1 MDFGILGPLRAV
13 RDGALLPLGGP
24 RQRAVLARL
33 LLDPGRVV
41 PVDVLIDDVWCGDPP
56 PTATKTLQKYVSELR
71 KSLGPSLVQTSGR
84 GYSIDIDDGAVDA
97 RRFEL
102 LLSAGDYEDALSLW
116 RGEPLADLP
125 DVAFAVVERSRLNE
139 LRLVA
144 AERRLESELRSGRH
158 LEAIAQL
165 AELAEQH
172 PVREGICGLLMLAL
186 YRSGRQAEALAVL
199 QRHRRRLADEIGL
212 DPAEELVAL
221 ERAILRHD
229 PSLDPPAPTGVAGTR
244 PVGNLRLPVSLF
256 VGRDDERRRVADA
269 LRTGRLVMLVGP
281 GGVGKTRLATEVGG
295 QLMPSYPGGVW
306 LIDLAGLTGPNLIA
320 HHVMVT
326 LGVGD
331 QPGQDDDETLVA
343 ALEHRH
349 PLMLVFDN
357 CEHLIERCASLVDRI
372 VRRGGNAR
380 VLATSRH
387 PLGVDGERVIPVA
400 PLSDP
405 EACQLFVDRARR
417 AGATQEDA
425 ASSAV
430 AGICRSLDGL
440 PLALEL
446 AAVQVRALGPVAV
459 AARLDE
465 RLRFVSRRIDS
476 PSRHRTLR
484 NMLAWSHDLL
494 PSPTQRVF
502 ARLGVFATT
511 LTIEA
516 ATAVCGEDDAL
527 EHITTLADHSL
538 LVRESGAT
546 DTPRFRLLDTV
557 RLFALDMLDATGEV
571 DTARQAHAE
580 FYLQFVTAAAPRL
593 VGPDEGTW
601 VDRIEAEE
609 PNLHAAL
616 AWAADRD
623 RVLAL
628 RLGIAL
634 WPYWDLQSR
643 ERHAVRYLSSVL
655 DADDPLVPA
664 GLRAWALTAMAEL
677 GANSGEARLATR
689 WADEA
694 VCLFRAD
701 RDEGGLSA
709 ALIAAGS
716 AYGNQGSSDAA
727 AVALAEGMP
736 IAARFGESARFARGL
751 HFQSFVAI
759 RSGDYSRAERLSREE
774 YAAWSALGSHRRAAS
789 ALRHIAVALQYH
801 GELERAKQ
809 LCERAL
815 ATWRDFGDAAAIAH
829 AQTTLADITRRSGGL
844 EAAQHLYEDAMVEF
858 RAIGDRRCTA
868 STYKNLALIAAARG
882 DHPRSTAQL
891 REAVRLRH
899 ELGDYGGLAECFEGL
914 AADLT
919 AMGRPADAAPL
930 FAAAEHARG
939 AQGRLPELDDVV
951 ADVLAVDHQP
961 D

>member
-13 RDGALLPLGGP
+13 RDGAPVPLGGP

-71 KSLGPSLVQTSGR
+71 KSLGSSLVQTSGR
-84 GYSIDIDDGAVDA
+84 GYSIDIDGGAVDA

-102 LLSAGDYEDALSLW
+102 LLSAGDYDDALALW

-144 AERRLESELRSGRH
+144 AERRLESELKCGRH
-158 LEAIAQL
+158 LDAIPQL

-186 YRSGRQAEALAVL
+186 YRSGRQVEALDVL

-221 ERAILRHD
+221 ESAILRHD
-229 PSLDPPAPTGVAGTR
+229 SSLDPPTSIGTGQTR
-244 PVGNLRLPVSLF
+244 LAGNLRLPVSSF
-256 VGRDDERRRVADA
+256 VGRVDECRRVADA
-269 LRTGRLVMLVGP
+269 LRTGRLVTLVGP
-281 GGVGKTRLATEVGG
+281 GGVGKTRLATEIGG
-295 QLMPSYPGGVW
+295 QLTASSTGGVW
-306 LIDLAGLTGPNLIA
+306 LIDLAGLTDPNLIA

-331 QPGQDDDETLVA
+331 QAGQEDEETLVA
-343 ALEHRH
+343 ALEHRP
-349 PLMLVFDN
+349 PLLLVFDN
-357 CEHLIERCASLVDRI
+357 CEHLIDRCASLVDDIIRTC
-372 VRRGGNAR
+372 GTAR

-400 PLSDP
+400 PLPDR
-405 EACQLFVDRARR
+405 EACQLFADRARR
-417 AGATQEDA
+417 AGATREDT
-425 ASSAV
+425 ASAAV

-465 RLRFVSRRIDS
+465 RLRFVSRRVDS

-484 NMLAWSHDLL
+484 NMVAWSHDLL

-511 LTIEA
+511 LTLDA
-516 ATAVCGEDDAL
+516 ATAVCGENDAL
-527 EHITTLADHSL
+527 EHITALADHSL
-538 LVRESGAT
+538 LVRESGASE
-546 DTPRFRLLDTV
+546 TPRFRLLDTV
-557 RLFALDMLDATGEV
+557 RLFALDMLDATGDV
-571 DTARQAHAE
+571 DTARQLHAE
-580 FYLQFVTAAAPRL
+580 FYLQFVTEAAPHL
-593 VGPDEGTW
+593 VGPDEGRW
-601 VDRIEAEE
+601 VDLIEVEE

-616 AWAADRD
+616 AWAAEHDRA
-623 RVLAL
+623 LAL

-643 ERHAVRYLSSVL
+643 ERHAVNYLSSVL
-655 DADDPLVPA
+655 EADDLLVPA
-664 GLRAWALTAMAEL
+664 GLRAWALTALAEL

-694 VCLFRAD
+694 VSLFRAD
-701 RDEGGLSA
+701 GDDRGLSA

-716 AYGNQGSSDAA
+716 AYSNEGSSDAA

-759 RSGDYSRAERLSREE
+759 RSGDFGRAEQLSREE
-774 YAAWSALGSHRRAAS
+774 FAAWSALGSHRRAAS
-789 ALRHIAVALQYH
+789 ALRHIAVALQYL
-801 GELERAKQ
+801 GDLERAKQ

-815 ATWRDFGDAAAIAH
+815 ATWQEFGDAAAIAH
-829 AQTTLADITRRSGGL
+829 AQTTLADIARRSGDL
-844 EAAQHLYEDAMVEF
+844 EAARRRYEEAMVVF
-858 RAIGDRRCTA
+858 RAFGDRRCTA
-868 STYKNLALIAAARG
+868 STYKNLALISAAQG

-899 ELGDYGGLAECFEGL
+899 ELGDYGGLAECFDGL

-919 AMGRPADAAPL
+919 AVGRRADAAAL
-930 FAAAEHARG
+930 FAAAEQARG
-939 AQGRLPELDDVV
+939 AQGRLPVLDDVV
-951 ADVLAVDHQP
+951 ADVLATEHLP